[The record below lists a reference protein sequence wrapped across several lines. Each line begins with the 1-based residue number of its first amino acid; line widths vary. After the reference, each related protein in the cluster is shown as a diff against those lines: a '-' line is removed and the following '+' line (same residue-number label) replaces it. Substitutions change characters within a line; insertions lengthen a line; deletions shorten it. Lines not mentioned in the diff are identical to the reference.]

1 MTKPTIKSTCTG
13 NKFKTW
19 LLAKELYTFSNFK
32 EMVESR
38 LKIPICKK
46 YYGCKSKKKEI
57 IVFET

>member
-1 MTKPTIKSTCTG
+1 MTKPTIKSICTG

-19 LLAKELYTFSNFK
+19 LLAKKVYIMSNFK
-32 EMVESR
+32 EIVESR

-46 YYGCKSKKKEI
+46 YYRCKSKKKEI